1 MKSFGVAPLTWAVP
15 RTLTV
20 VPVVVKVATSAVRSV
35 PKGTV
40 TAIVR
45 APSSIVPTTAGESP
59 WKLKAV
65 IPPAVSAKL
74 RTGRTKALWCDLR

>member
-1 MKSFGVAPLTWAVP
+1 MTD
-15 RTLTV
+15 
-20 VPVVVKVATSAVRSV
+20 VPVVAKVATSAVTEV
-35 PKGTV
+35 PNGTV

-65 IPPAVSAKL
+65 ILTAGL
-74 RTGRTKALWCDLR
+74 RATVTVTTYARVELPTATTV